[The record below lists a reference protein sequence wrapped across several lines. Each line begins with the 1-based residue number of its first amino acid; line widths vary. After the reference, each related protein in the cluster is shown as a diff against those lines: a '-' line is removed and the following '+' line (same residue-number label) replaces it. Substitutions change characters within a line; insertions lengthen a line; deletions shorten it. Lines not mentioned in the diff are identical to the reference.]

1 MNVNNVSSQIIDG
14 VEINTHFDKGPF
26 FMDGVD
32 TICSLFLQ
40 RCKQLQKKVVHRE
53 KELGIWKSYTWN
65 DFYSNVRLISLGLNE
80 LGFLRG
86 DKASILAEDC
96 KEWIYADFA
105 VQCLGGVSTGVYTTD
120 SSEQLLYQLTD
131 SDSTFLFLDTDEQ
144 LDKYLTIAADCPKI
158 KKAIVFERK
167 DLFDFKHEKV
177 IFLDELYK
185 IGEQALKKKP
195 DLFET
200 EISKNKASDVAIMVY
215 TSGTTGHPKG
225 VMLTNEN
232 LIYAISVGKVYLPSN
247 ETDELFCFL
256 PLCHVYERL
265 TSCMKPLSDKSTINF
280 AESMETVFEDIRE
293 VSPTLFYGVPRI
305 YEKINSNFNIALSE
319 ATNFSKFIY
328 DRALKTSLKRV
339 ELKMKNK
346 KIPIVLNIKF
356 FMYEFFVFRNLR
368 RMIGFDRVKRAV
380 TGAAPISPDLVK
392 WFNALGIPLIEGYGM
407 SETATVMTMN
417 DPENNE
423 VGTVGTWVPDANV
436 KISPEGEIQ
445 WKSPAVFAG
454 YYKDNKRTSEAFTKD
469 GYFKTGDKGK
479 IENGL
484 LSITGRLKDII
495 ITAGGKNIS
504 PALIENYLK
513 FSKYISDAIVIG
525 DQRKYLTAL
534 ILIDQEN
541 VEKFAQQNRIQY
553 SDFSSLCNTSEVK
566 KLIAGEVDLVN
577 LKLARVEQVKKFRLI
592 DMLLTA
598 EDDEMTATMKLRRS
612 YCETKYEDLINSMY

>member
-1 MNVNNVSSQIIDG
+1 
-14 VEINTHFDKGPF
+14 
-26 FMDGVD
+26 
-32 TICSLFLQ
+32 
-40 RCKQLQKKVVHRE
+40 
-53 KELGIWKSYTWN
+53 
-65 DFYSNVRLISLGLNE
+65 
-80 LGFLRG
+80 
-86 DKASILAEDC
+86 
-96 KEWIYADFA
+96 
-105 VQCLGGVSTGVYTTD
+105 
-120 SSEQLLYQLTD
+120 
-131 SDSTFLFLDTDEQ
+131 
-144 LDKYLTIAADCPKI
+144 
-158 KKAIVFERK
+158 
-167 DLFDFKHEKV
+167 
-177 IFLDELYK
+177 
-185 IGEQALKKKP
+185 
-195 DLFET
+195 
-200 EISKNKASDVAIMVY
+200 
-215 TSGTTGHPKG
+215 
-225 VMLTNEN
+225 
-232 LIYAISVGKVYLPSN
+232 
-247 ETDELFCFL
+247 
-256 PLCHVYERL
+256 
-265 TSCMKPLSDKSTINF
+265 
-280 AESMETVFEDIRE
+280 
-293 VSPTLFYGVPRI
+293 
-305 YEKINSNFNIALSE
+305 
-319 ATNFSKFIY
+319 
-328 DRALKTSLKRV
+328 
-339 ELKMKNK
+339 MKNK
-346 KIPIVLNIKF
+346 KIPLTLNIRF

-417 DPENNE
+417 DPENNK

-479 IENGL
+479 IEDGL

-513 FSKYISDAIVIG
+513 FSKYISDVIVIG

-553 SDFSSLCNTSEVK
+553 SDFSSLCNASEVK
-566 KLIAGEVDLVN
+566 KLIEGEVDLVN